1 MTNEENYV
9 ILHDD
14 EFQKLL
20 KRVEFLDFVQSA
32 SRDRLNLIRLE
43 VEKEFKDKLSR
54 IEKRQVEYQ
63 RFVFDLTGDLRQ
75 LELETLRR
83 IDVQNQKITTMK
95 REFLQLLKYA
105 REEYINIFSENQFI
119 FNNLIQEE
127 KEERQKAVN
136 VLENKISIIFNENN
150 QKKEKVKNFLGEL
163 YKIFEEVQ
171 KIPEQFLPKDKMLK
185 IERDI
190 KDALYDFS
198 NGFTDSS
205 LIVARNAYREL
216 VELRELSS
224 NVEQE
229 FIVISC
235 TASRNLALLIEKI
248 EGSNNITFKIENMP
262 YNFDLTKWSGNS
274 IDILKEKVNNLKI
287 LLDKASNKEDIKFIL
302 NKILIY
308 EKDFEVIYE
317 GVKELIVYSQI
328 RYNLAT
334 KISSLLK
341 KYLFSIIKSGYENE
355 DFKEAYFVNMINRF
369 GLELRLFVIPSDKD
383 KKINRLKI
391 QYIKRKNNNIK
402 ELSESLLK
410 DLKSEGFDVTII

>member
-1 MTNEENYV
+1 
-9 ILHDD
+9 
-14 EFQKLL
+14 
-20 KRVEFLDFVQSA
+20 
-32 SRDRLNLIRLE
+32 
-43 VEKEFKDKLSR
+43 
-54 IEKRQVEYQ
+54 
-63 RFVFDLTGDLRQ
+63 
-75 LELETLRR
+75 
-83 IDVQNQKITTMK
+83 
-95 REFLQLLKYA
+95 
-105 REEYINIFSENQFI
+105 
-119 FNNLIQEE
+119 
-127 KEERQKAVN
+127 
-136 VLENKISIIFNENN
+136 ENKISFIFNENN

-190 KDALYDFS
+190 KDSLYDFS

-216 VELRELSS
+216 VELREQSS
-224 NVEQE
+224 NIEQE

-235 TASRNLALLIEKI
+235 TASRNLALLVEKI

-287 LLDKASNKEDIKFIL
+287 LLDRASNKEDIKFIL
-302 NKILIY
+302 NKILSH

-334 KISSLLK
+334 KICSLLK
-341 KYLFSIIKSGYENE
+341 KYLFSIVKSGYENE
-355 DFKEAYFVNMINRF
+355 DFKEAYFVNMVNRF

-391 QYIKRKNNNIK
+391 QYIKRKNSNIK
-402 ELSESLLK
+402 ELSEALLK
-410 DLKSEGFDVTII
+410 DLKSEGFEVTII